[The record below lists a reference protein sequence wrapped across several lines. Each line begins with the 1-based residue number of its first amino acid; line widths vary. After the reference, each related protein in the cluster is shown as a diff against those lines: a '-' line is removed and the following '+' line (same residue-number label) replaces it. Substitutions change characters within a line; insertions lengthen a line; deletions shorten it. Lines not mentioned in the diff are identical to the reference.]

1 LGLQVGDR
9 VGDYRVIGLL
19 GSGGMGAVYQVRHLI
34 SERVEAMK
42 ILLPDLSSS
51 ADLAERF
58 IREIRLQASLSHP
71 NIAALLNAFRVENQ
85 LMMVMEFVDGE
96 NLSER
101 IRRGPLH
108 IKQVLDISE
117 QMLSA
122 LAYAHASGVVHR
134 DIKPA
139 NIIVTPS
146 ATVKLMDF
154 GIAQGDPNATHLT
167 QTGTALGSLYYMSP
181 EQVRAE
187 PADGRSDIY
196 ATGITMFEMLTGER
210 PFKGTAA
217 AVLQAQLN
225 EPAPSPS
232 VMNPA
237 VPNEL
242 SGIVLK
248 ALHKNPAKRYQNAD
262 EIRTTLLEF
271 RTHFSDSKIGTGSKG
286 ASTSPTVSFKNPQTS
301 SSNSITFDPIGLER
315 LRKELAPHI
324 GPMAKVIVDRAA
336 SRARSWEQLYEDL
349 AREIPAGKER
359 DRFLTQRPRP

>member
-1 LGLQVGDR
+1 MGLQVGDR
-9 VGDYRVIGLL
+9 VGEYRVIGLL

-34 SERVEAMK
+34 SERLEAMK

-71 NIAALLNAFRVENQ
+71 NIAALHNAFRVENQ
-85 LMMVMEFVDGE
+85 LMMVMEFVEGE

-108 IKQVLDISE
+108 IKKALDISE
-117 QMLSA
+117 QILSA
-122 LAYAHASGVVHR
+122 LAYAHARGVVHR

-167 QTGTALGSLYYMSP
+167 QAGTALGSLYYMSP

-232 VMNPA
+232 AVNPA
-237 VPNEL
+237 VPIEL

-248 ALHKNPAKRYQNAD
+248 ALQKNPAKRYQHA
-262 EIRTTLLEF
+262 EEFRTTLLEF
-271 RTHFSDSKIGTGSKG
+271 RTHFSDSKIGTGSRDV
-286 ASTSPTVSFKNPQTS
+286 STSTASSKNTPAS
-301 SSNSITFDPIGLER
+301 SSNSIVFDPIGLER

-336 SRARSWEQLYEDL
+336 SRARSWGQLYEDL

-359 DRFLTQRPRP
+359 DRFLTQKPRL